1 MYNLKYMAAE
11 EAGAEGGAP
20 EAPKRKLDKQTMLVL
35 VNTLLV
41 LAALGTLAYTKL
53 LYKKPAITEH
63 VELEKK
69 QEEIKAAPEPSERP
83 LVKFDQMT
91 INIAMT
97 SGKAHYATVAFAIEC
112 RDEPA
117 CAAATE
123 KKAILTDKLIAA
135 LGRRQITELNTIQ
148 GKLLLKSELVRRFNE
163 ALSPGAV
170 TDLYFSSFILQ

>member
-1 MYNLKYMAAE
+1 MAAE

-20 EAPKRKLDKQTMLVL
+20 EAPKRKLDTQSKLVL
-35 VNTLLV
+35 LNTLFV

-53 LYKKPAITEH
+53 LYKKPVIEEH

-69 QEEIKAAPEPSERP
+69 QEEAKAAPEPTERP

-112 RDEPA
+112 RDDAA
-117 CAAATE
+117 CANATE

-135 LGRRQITELNTIQ
+135 LGRRQLTELNTIQ

-163 ALSPGAV
+163 ILSPGAV
-170 TDLYFSSFILQ
+170 TDLYFSNFILQ